1 MRGEKIMEM
10 LNERAIRIIEEI
22 PIETDEQKAAL
33 ELATEALKMFKCIE
47 LAYFQKNADF
57 SEYKPTCGAVLRQM
71 DNETLAYQIY
81 DLSDAVKTCGYTE
94 QEAVRTIFK
103 VLESNFDEECKL

>member
-1 MRGEKIMEM
+1 MEM

-47 LAYFQKNADF
+47 LAPLDNKAFYAFRQDQ
-57 SEYKPTCGAVLRQM
+57 VL
-71 DNETLAYQIY
+71 YIY
-81 DLSDAVKTCGYTE
+81 CKTEEEMNNVIAIIKKGW
-94 QEAVRTIFK
+94 
-103 VLESNFDEECKL
+103 ESND